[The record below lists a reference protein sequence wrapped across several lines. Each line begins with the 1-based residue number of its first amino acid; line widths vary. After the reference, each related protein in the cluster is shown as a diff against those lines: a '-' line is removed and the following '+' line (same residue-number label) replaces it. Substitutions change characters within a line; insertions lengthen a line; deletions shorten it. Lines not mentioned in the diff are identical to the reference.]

1 MSLEGRIAL
10 VTGAAQGIGQAV
22 AGQLAAAGASLALLD
37 VDGEQVTASA
47 SVLGIEA
54 AWTCDVRDGEAIS
67 AVVAQINADLGP
79 VDILV
84 NNAGIWRHTPVLEV
98 DASQWDEIF
107 AVNVKG
113 ILFGAQA
120 VAPGMRQQRAGKIV
134 NIASV
139 AGFGGSGDWSAYC
152 ASKAAAISLTLA
164 LATELQDQNVQVN
177 AVCPGATQT
186 PMLEFIE
193 ACEPGANFDWVH
205 SPEEVAGEVLK
216 LVDPFDQKTT
226 GRVVAMKPP
235 GAVLGIPTG

>member
-1 MSLEGRIAL
+1 MSLKGRIAL

-37 VDGEQVTASA
+37 VDGEEVAASA
-47 SVLGIEA
+47 SALGIEA
-54 AWTCDVRDGEAIS
+54 AWTCDVRDGEAIR
-67 AVVAQINADLGP
+67 AVVAQIGTI
-79 VDILV
+79 DILV

-98 DASQWDEIF
+98 DASQWDEVF

-120 VAPGMRQQRAGKIV
+120 VAPDMRQRRAGKIV

-216 LVDPFDQKTT
+216 LVDPFDQETT